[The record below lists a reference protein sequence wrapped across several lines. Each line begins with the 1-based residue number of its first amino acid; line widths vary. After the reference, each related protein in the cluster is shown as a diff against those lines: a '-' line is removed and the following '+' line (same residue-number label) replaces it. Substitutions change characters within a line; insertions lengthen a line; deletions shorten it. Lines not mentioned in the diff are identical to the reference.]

1 MSALQD
7 LSRQLGIQGGG
18 SAELLREVLGVVQ
31 GKDGNGLQQLLQR
44 FEKQGLGKVVGSWV
58 GTGSNQPISPE
69 QVHQVMGDQLT
80 QWSSQLGLPKELL
93 SKHLSQILPSLI
105 DRLTPQGKVPEPSQ
119 VEQAVDKY
127 IGE

>member
-44 FEKQGLGKVVGSWV
+44 FEKQGLGPIVASWV
-58 GTGSNQPISPE
+58 GTGTNQPVSPE
-69 QVHQVMGDQLT
+69 QVNKVMGDQLT
-80 QWSSQLGLPKELL
+80 QWSSQLGLPKDLL
-93 SKHLSQILPSLI
+93 SKHLAQILPSLI
-105 DRLTPQGKVPEPSQ
+105 DRLTPQGKVPEPSH